1 MWEPHW
7 ARKFIKSSGGKWSES
22 IWLRIFWLL
31 HSTFFMS
38 HFLGGDFYRKYFV
51 KNPKI
56 ISPFFYVNF
65 LNFLAHSGSDDNFLV
80 GIIIEHSFTSLSTKS
95 TREIRNCITALH
107 LLINIFIL
115 LNMYISLYVH
125 RNNCFC
131 IYNNCCNIRWLW
143 QNRNKWLKRWI
154 TLCKD

>member
-1 MWEPHW
+1 
-7 ARKFIKSSGGKWSES
+7 
-22 IWLRIFWLL
+22 
-31 HSTFFMS
+31 MS
-38 HFLGGDFYRKYFV
+38 HFLGGDIYRKYFV

-107 LLINIFIL
+107 LLINIYIL
-115 LNMYISLYVH
+115 LNMFMYISIYPQKQLLLHLQQLLQHPVAVTEQKQMIETLDYFMQRLSSQQTHQRLQALKGLKLVLSPIGKLLY
-125 RNNCFC
+125 
-131 IYNNCCNIRWLW
+131 
-143 QNRNKWLKRWI
+143 
-154 TLCKD
+154 

>member
-1 MWEPHW
+1 
-7 ARKFIKSSGGKWSES
+7 
-22 IWLRIFWLL
+22 
-31 HSTFFMS
+31 MS

-107 LLINIFIL
+107 LLINIYIL
-115 LNMYISLYVH
+115 LNMFMYISIYPQKQLLLHLQQLLQHPVAVTEQKQMIETLDYFMQRLSSQQTHQRLQALKGLKLVLSPIGKVLY
-125 RNNCFC
+125 
-131 IYNNCCNIRWLW
+131 
-143 QNRNKWLKRWI
+143 
-154 TLCKD
+154 

>member
-1 MWEPHW
+1 
-7 ARKFIKSSGGKWSES
+7 
-22 IWLRIFWLL
+22 
-31 HSTFFMS
+31 MS

-107 LLINIFIL
+107 LLINIYIL
-115 LNMYISLYVH
+115 NMFMYISIYPQKQLLLHLQQLLQHPVAVTEQKQMIETLDYFMQRLSSQQTHQRLQALKGLKLVLSPIGKVLY
-125 RNNCFC
+125 
-131 IYNNCCNIRWLW
+131 
-143 QNRNKWLKRWI
+143 
-154 TLCKD
+154 

>member
-1 MWEPHW
+1 
-7 ARKFIKSSGGKWSES
+7 
-22 IWLRIFWLL
+22 
-31 HSTFFMS
+31 MS

-65 LNFLAHSGSDDNFLV
+65 LNFLAHSGSDDNILV

-107 LLINIFIL
+107 LLINIYIL
-115 LNMYISLYVH
+115 LNMFMYISIYPQKQLLLHLQQLLQHPVAVTEQKQMIETLDYFMQRLSSQQTHQRLQALKGLKLVLSPIGKLLY
-125 RNNCFC
+125 
-131 IYNNCCNIRWLW
+131 
-143 QNRNKWLKRWI
+143 
-154 TLCKD
+154 

>member
-1 MWEPHW
+1 
-7 ARKFIKSSGGKWSES
+7 
-22 IWLRIFWLL
+22 
-31 HSTFFMS
+31 MS

-107 LLINIFIL
+107 LLINIYIL
-115 LNMYISLYVH
+115 LNMFMYISIYPQKQLLLHLQQLLQHPVAVTEQKQMIETLDYFMQRLSSQQTHQRLQALKGLKLVLSPIGKLLY
-125 RNNCFC
+125 
-131 IYNNCCNIRWLW
+131 
-143 QNRNKWLKRWI
+143 
-154 TLCKD
+154 

>member
-1 MWEPHW
+1 
-7 ARKFIKSSGGKWSES
+7 
-22 IWLRIFWLL
+22 
-31 HSTFFMS
+31 MS

-107 LLINIFIL
+107 LLINIYIL
-115 LNMYISLYVH
+115 LNMFMYIS
-125 RNNCFC
+125 
-131 IYNNCCNIRWLW
+131 IYPQKQLLLHLQQLLQHPVAVTEQKQMIETLDYFMQRLSS
-143 QNRNKWLKRWI
+143 QQTHQRLQALKGLKLVLSPI
-154 TLCKD
+154 GKVL